1 MRAHRGATIIIGLVV
16 ASLAATLLLIGASS
30 PYTHA
35 NLNAAYD
42 DRYERTQQIVVGPP
56 QQFDGLSRE
65 LATNGDPVAR
75 GAQLFITEGCVGC
88 HAIGAQGGAVAKAI
102 AGVDQKLLFQ
112 KVREGTTGMPVFSTT
127 GLTDEQV
134 GQIGAYLRSLP
145 AVKSTAP

>member
-1 MRAHRGATIIIGLVV
+1 VRAHRGATIIIGLVV

-42 DRYERTQQIVVGPP
+42 DRYDRTQQIVVGPP
-56 QQFDGLSRE
+56 QQFDGLSRSIGG
-65 LATNGDPVAR
+65 GDAVAQ
-75 GAQLFITEGCVGC
+75 GHALFITEGCVGC
-88 HAIGAQGGAVAKAI
+88 HAIDGQGGAVAKAI
-102 AGVDQKLLFQ
+102 AGADQKLLFQ
-112 KVREGTTGMPVFSTT
+112 KVREGTTGMPMFSTA